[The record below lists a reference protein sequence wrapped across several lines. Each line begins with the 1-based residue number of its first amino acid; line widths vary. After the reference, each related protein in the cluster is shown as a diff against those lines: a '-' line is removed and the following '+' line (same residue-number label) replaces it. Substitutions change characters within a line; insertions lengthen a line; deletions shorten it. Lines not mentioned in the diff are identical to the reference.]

1 VGCQDGV
8 RHIGPARRIGR
19 LILEHIQRRVN
30 NTDTQTL
37 ADVYPSLGKGV
48 LLKETLGKLPEPF
61 KTYWTKASP
70 ETFSLG

>member
-1 VGCQDGV
+1 
-8 RHIGPARRIGR
+8 
-19 LILEHIQRRVN
+19 
-30 NTDTQTL
+30 
-37 ADVYPSLGKGV
+37 LGKGV